1 MLTDKNKIHTNSQE
15 QNSRPREKRKRTFY
29 IKMKQD
35 AKKMTKIH
43 LVDMHEKKLHT
54 ETEQNSHWTTIS
66 QYSII

>member
-1 MLTDKNKIHTNSQE
+1 MKTK
-15 QNSRPREKRKRTFY
+15 FY